1 MKTVKTFCQNVST
14 KNKRRFPNLSID
26 WVRIVEEVSKNYYLM
41 NQHSLHI
48 LKFGGTSM
56 GTSDS
61 IRQVTGILT
70 EAKKNNSLVVVCS
83 AVSGV
88 TNQLISLTEIALT
101 GNAKKLNNSLQQLRI
116 THQSILDDLMP
127 EMSFLQ
133 WEEHFEPQF
142 KKLCYVLQGVR
153 LVGDIT
159 DKTRAYITSFG
170 EQMSTQILT
179 LFLNH
184 QGERSKRFVA
194 DRLVY
199 TDDNYLEATVDL
211 KKTKTATERILR
223 PLIQQN
229 ITPIVT
235 GFLGRGTE
243 KEITLLGRGG
253 SDYTAG
259 ILGLSLKAAE
269 VQIWTDVSGIYS
281 ADPRIIKNATI
292 WEGIDLAAM
301 SEMAHAGAKVLHPK
315 SICATV
321 EAGIPVRIKNT
332 FAPQDTGTLVI
343 QKPAAQ
349 LYGINAETDQAIVHI
364 MSPQMLDSFG
374 FIQQCAQV
382 FVAHQISL
390 DAVTTSEVSISI
402 TLAEKNLT
410 KALIKDLEILAR
422 ITIHRAVTKIS
433 VIGNNI
439 THDPKLLSNVF
450 GALSGQKIL
459 TQCTNAGGHTLTL
472 FLAEVDK
479 KSILPTLHQALFG
492 K

>member
-1 MKTVKTFCQNVST
+1 MTN
-14 KNKRRFPNLSID
+14 NSI
-26 WVRIVEEVSKNYYLM
+26 
-41 NQHSLHI
+41 HI

-56 GTSDS
+56 GSADS
-61 IRQVTGILT
+61 IVQVARIIA
-70 EAKKNNSLVVVCS
+70 EAQHNNSLVVVCS

-88 TNQLISLTEIALT
+88 TNQLIRLTEIALT
-101 GNAKKLNNSLQQLRI
+101 GNAKKLNTALQKLRT
-116 THQSILDDLMP
+116 THQSMLDDLMN
-127 EMSFLQ
+127 ETSFLL
-133 WEEHFEPQF
+133 WDEHFEPQF

-170 EQMSTQILT
+170 EQMSTQVLT
-179 LFLNH
+179 LFLNY
-184 QGERSKRFVA
+184 QGTRSQRFVS

-223 PLIQQN
+223 PVIAER
-229 ITPIVT
+229 IIPIVT

-259 ILGLSLKAAE
+259 IMGLCLKAAE

-281 ADPRIIKNATI
+281 ADPRIIKDATI
-292 WEGIDLAAM
+292 WESIDLAAM

-332 FAPQDTGTLVI
+332 FAPHDAGTLVI

-349 LYGINAETDQAIVHI
+349 LYGISAQTDQVIIHI

-374 FIQQCAQV
+374 FVAQCAQV
-382 FVAHQISL
+382 FVDHQISL

-402 TLAEKNLT
+402 TLSKKNIT
-410 KALIKDLEILAR
+410 KSLIKDLEALAR
-422 ITIHRAVTKIS
+422 ITVHRSITKLSI
-433 VIGNNI
+433 IGNNI
-439 THDPKLLSNVF
+439 THD
-450 GALSGQKIL
+450 GALLAKVFEALSEQKIL
-459 TQCTNAGGHTLTL
+459 TQCTNAGGHTLTI
-472 FLAEVDK
+472 FLQDVDK
-479 KSILPTLHQALFG
+479 KSVLQTLHTSLFT
-492 K
+492 KK

>member
-1 MKTVKTFCQNVST
+1 MTQN
-14 KNKRRFPNLSID
+14 N
-26 WVRIVEEVSKNYYLM
+26 
-41 NQHSLHI
+41 LHI

-56 GTSDS
+56 GSATS
-61 IRQVTGILT
+61 IRQVTNILT
-70 EAKKNNSLVVVCS
+70 EAKKINSLVVVCS

-88 TNQLISLTEIALT
+88 TNQLIQLTEISLT
-101 GNAKKLNNSLQQLRI
+101 GNAKKLNTALQKLRM

-127 EMSFLQ
+127 ETSFLQ

-170 EQMSTQILT
+170 EQMSTQVLT

-184 QGERSKRFVA
+184 QGERSQRFVS

-211 KKTKTATERILR
+211 KKTKTSTERILR
-223 PLIQQN
+223 PILDQKI
-229 ITPIVT
+229 IPIVT

-259 ILGLSLKAAE
+259 ILGLCLKAVE

-281 ADPRIIKNATI
+281 ADPRIIKEAAI
-292 WEGIDLAAM
+292 WESIDLAAM

-332 FAPQDTGTLVI
+332 FAPQDAGTLVT
-343 QKPAAQ
+343 QKPDAQ
-349 LYGINAETDQAIVHI
+349 LYGISAETDQVIIHI

-374 FIQQCAQV
+374 FVQQCSQV
-382 FVAHQISL
+382 FVDHKISL

-402 TLAEKNLT
+402 SLPEKNMT
-410 KALIKDLEILAR
+410 KSLLKDLESLAR
-422 ITIHRAVTKIS
+422 ITIHRSITKLS

-439 THDPKLLSNVF
+439 THDAGLLSKVF
-450 GALSGQKIL
+450 GALLERKIL

-472 FLAEVDK
+472 FLADADK
-479 KSILPTLHQALFG
+479 KEVLKTLHKALFR